1 MKGFT
6 MPKGLLL
13 CCVIFASLGTF
24 LIGPHPVLAAEQS
37 PKEGSQ
43 PTPVAKKTNQ
53 KPSASEDVKKNI
65 EEAKK
70 DDKDNPGKVDKK
82 PECVTGMKALSR
94 PFSEP
99 CVLPTLSE

>member
-1 MKGFT
+1 ML
-6 MPKGLLL
+6 KGLLL
-13 CCVIFASLGTF
+13 CFVMFASLGTF
-24 LIGPHPVLAAEQS
+24 LIGPHSVLAAEQS
-37 PKEGSQ
+37 PKEGNQ

-53 KPSASEDVKKNI
+53 KPPASEDVKKNV

-70 DDKDNPGKVDKK
+70 DDKDTPDK

-99 CVLPTLSE
+99 CLQPTLSE

>member
-1 MKGFT
+1 MR
-6 MPKGLLL
+6 KGLLL
-13 CCVIFASLGTF
+13 CFVIFTSLVTF
-24 LIGPHPVLAAEQS
+24 FFGPHSVLAVEQS
-37 PKEGSQ
+37 PKEGNQ

-53 KPSASEDVKKNI
+53 KPPASEDVKKKD

-70 DDKDNPGKVDKK
+70 DDKPDKPDKK

-99 CVLPTLSE
+99 CLQPTLSE